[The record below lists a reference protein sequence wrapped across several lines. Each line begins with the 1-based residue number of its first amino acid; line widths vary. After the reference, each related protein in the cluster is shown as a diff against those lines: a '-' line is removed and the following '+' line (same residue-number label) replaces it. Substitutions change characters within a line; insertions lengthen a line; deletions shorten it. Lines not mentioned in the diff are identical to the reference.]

1 MSSIKR
7 LPEEQRKFIEKLL
20 REDRLTLNEMLD
32 EIRAEFPTATIP
44 SRSAL
49 GRYHKNFEDEAREF
63 RKIAAASEHFQGRY
77 ERRRTAP
84 GAAGDCKGI

>member
-44 SRSAL
+44 SR
-49 GRYHKNFEDEAREF
+49 
-63 RKIAAASEHFQGRY
+63 
-77 ERRRTAP
+77 
-84 GAAGDCKGI
+84 